1 MLYNYWT
8 LVLILLVSIIFVYI
22 AFFLSKILQKK
33 KKAFEK
39 YIAYECGV
47 NPETDSRDR
56 YSIKYYLIALLFII
70 FDIET
75 VFLFPWA
82 IIYDRLALFGFLEML
97 IFLGILI
104 VGYFWVWRKGAL
116 KYGAE

>member
-1 MLYNYWT
+1 MYDYLA
-8 LVLILLVSIIFVYI
+8 ILLIFIAGIIFVII
-22 AFFLSKILQKK
+22 AYFLSFLIHPKK
-33 KKAFEK
+33 QVHDK
-39 YIAYECGV
+39 YVPYECGV
-47 NPETDSRDR
+47 DSESEARDR
-56 YSIKYYLIALLFII
+56 YSIKYYLVALLFII

-82 IIYDRLALFGFLEML
+82 LRYDRLALFGFIEML

-104 VGYFWVWRKGAL
+104 AGYFWVWKKGVI